1 MKSLSHI
8 VLLLVLLSSG
18 ANAYSNNNQS
28 SIDSLE
34 TLLKQTRP
42 EKSIFILGKLSKL
55 YHTVDINKSLNYAG
69 KSLEISQEENDQEL
83 IAYANMYL
91 GDVYFEM
98 SRFQPAIEFYEK
110 ALDYFYEQ
118 RSPDNKIY
126 VYTKLGHSEK
136 MLSNYSDALFY
147 YQKPLNL
154 YLAEEDSKISEA
166 YNNIAT
172 IYKLQGLFNESLK
185 YHQKALNAASLV
197 FDQKEI
203 ANTLNYIGSLY
214 WNNSQYDS
222 SLFYFE
228 KSLDIFREIEDTL
241 DESNVL
247 TNIGT
252 VYKDIGEYKKALD
265 YNSKALELRTTV
277 GNRKLIAS
285 SYNHIGSIYL
295 ANNDTENAL
304 EFYLTALK
312 IRESIQDMLGIAQS
326 QTNIALVYKKT
337 NKLAKSLEFLNK
349 SLNNYI
355 SIGNRSYIAN
365 TINQIGNTQKKLNKF
380 DLALQS
386 YLEALRIYK
395 ELNQNNKI
403 ASILNNIGIIYDNI
417 NNYNKALESY
427 SNALEIKKEIG
438 DKKEIAYSL
447 HIIGNTYLKLKKYAE
462 ALNYYNQALEL
473 RLEVGDKISIAN
485 SYKSIGNTLLELN
498 EFDSSIDNLKRA
510 LELRENMGDMKGV
523 SDILNDIGNFYA
535 KIDNNTK
542 AIEFYLKTIEYCN
555 NTNDQYLKALCLRKV
570 GVIRLQSGMEM
581 IGIENINQSLSIGQN
596 INNLEL
602 IKNAY
607 YELFSYFNKQGN
619 KGKALENYLNYT
631 IVKDSIN
638 AKLNSQRLVEIQ
650 MNFEL
655 EQSYSELSRIEDEVS
670 QLTAENNIREL
681 ELKKQKNV
689 RNLLVLIVLITL
701 VSGGLFL
708 SQYLSKRKTN
718 ILLQEKIEEVDKS
731 NKLLKESEDNLK
743 ILNATKDKFF
753 SIIAHDLRNPFNA
766 LHGLTQHL
774 LNNYDDFDSEEIK
787 ESIEIIYNSAD
798 DLLELLE
805 NLLHWSR
812 TQRGKMQFTPAEVNI
827 SEIINKIFNLLKM
840 NAEKKDINL
849 INEIDANKTIT
860 GDKDML
866 TAILR
871 NLISNAI
878 KFSYNNSFIRVSS
891 KDFKDYIEFSVMD
904 NGVGISPEN
913 INKLFRIDVHYS
925 TTGTSDEQGSGLGLI
940 LCREFVEKHN
950 GKIWVESEV
959 NKGSTF
965 KFTVPKKIQT

>member
-1 MKSLSHI
+1 MRFISHTLLLI
-8 VLLLVLLSSG
+8 VLLASG
-18 ANAYSNNNQS
+18 TFAYSQNNQPA
-28 SIDSLE
+28 IDSLE
-34 TLLKQTRP
+34 NLLKQTKP

-55 YHTVDINKSLNYAG
+55 YHTVDLNKSLNYAG
-69 KSLEISQEENDQEL
+69 KALEISKQENDQEL
-83 IAYANMYL
+83 IAYSNMYI

-118 RSPDNKIY
+118 RAPENKIY
-126 VYTKLGHSEK
+126 IYTKLGHSEK
-136 MLSNYSDALFY
+136 MLSNYNNALFY

-154 YLAEEDSKISEA
+154 YLAEEDNKISEA
-166 YNNIAT
+166 YNNIGI
-172 IYKLQGLFNESLK
+172 IYKLQGQFRESLN
-185 YHQKALNAASLV
+185 YHEKALNASNLA

-228 KSLDIFREIEDTL
+228 KSLDIFRELEDTL
-241 DESNVL
+241 GESNIL
-247 TNIGT
+247 SNIGT
-252 VYKDIGEYKKALD
+252 VYKDVGEYKKALD
-265 YNSKALELRTTV
+265 YNSKALELRTNL

-295 ANNDTENAL
+295 VNNDTDNAL
-304 EFYLTALK
+304 EFYLTSLK
-312 IRESIQDMLGIAQS
+312 IRESIQDILGIAQS
-326 QTNIALVYKKT
+326 QTNIALVYKKL
-337 NKLAKSLEFLNK
+337 NKLSESLDYLNK
-349 SLNNYI
+349 SLNNYLN
-355 SIGNRSYIAN
+355 IGNRSYIAN

-386 YLEALRIYK
+386 YLEALKIYK
-395 ELNQNNKI
+395 ELNNKNKI

-417 NNYNKALESY
+417 DNFNKALESY
-427 SNALEIKKEIG
+427 SNALEIKREIG

-447 HIIGNTYLKLKKYAE
+447 HIIGNTYLKLKKYNE
-462 ALNYYNQALEL
+462 ALDYYNQALEL
-473 RLEVGDKISIAN
+473 RIEVGDKISIAN

-498 EFDSSIDNLKRA
+498 EYDRSIDNLKKA

-535 KIDNNTK
+535 KINNNSK
-542 AIEFYLKTIEYCN
+542 AIEYYLKTIEYCN

-570 GVIRLQSGMEM
+570 GVIRLESGLEM
-581 IGIENINQSLSIGQN
+581 KGIDNINQSLNIGQN

-607 YELFSYFNKQGN
+607 YELYKHYNKQGN
-619 KGKALENYLNYT
+619 KSKALDNYLNYT

-670 QLTAENNIREL
+670 QLTAENKIREL

-689 RNLLVLIVLITL
+689 RNLLALIVLITL

-731 NKLLKESEDNLK
+731 NTLLKESEDNLK

-774 LNNYDDFDSEEIK
+774 LNNYDNFDSEEIK

-812 TQRGKMQFTPAEVNI
+812 TQRGKMKFTPVEVNI
-827 SEIINKIFNLLKM
+827 SEIITKIFNLLKM

-849 INEIDANKTIT
+849 INEIDQEKTIV

-878 KFSYNNSFIRVSS
+878 KFSHTNSFIRVSS
-891 KDFKDYIEFSVMD
+891 KDYKDYTEFSVMD

-913 INKLFRIDVHYS
+913 IKKLFRIDVHHS

-950 GKIWVESEV
+950 GKIWVESEI

-965 KFTVPKKIQT
+965 KFTVPKNIQI

>member
-1 MKSLSHI
+1 MKFLLHTLI
-8 VLLLVLLSSG
+8 LVVLLFSG
-18 ANAYSNNNQS
+18 TFAYSQNNQS
-28 SIDSLE
+28 AIDSLE
-34 TLLKQTRP
+34 NLLKQTKP

-55 YHTVDINKSLNYAG
+55 YHPVDLNKSLNYAG
-69 KSLEISQEENDQEL
+69 KALEISEQENDQEL
-83 IAYANMYL
+83 IAYSNMHI

-110 ALDYFYEQ
+110 ALDYYYEQ
-118 RSPDNKIY
+118 RAPENKIY
-126 VYTKLGHSEK
+126 IYTKLGHSEK
-136 MLSNYSDALFY
+136 MLSNYNNALFY

-154 YLAEEDSKISEA
+154 YLAEEDNKISEA
-166 YNNIAT
+166 YNNIGI
-172 IYKLQGLFNESLK
+172 IYKLQGQFRESLN
-185 YHQKALNAASLV
+185 YHEKALNASNLA

-228 KSLDIFREIEDTL
+228 KSLDIFRELEDTL
-241 DESNVL
+241 GESNIL
-247 TNIGT
+247 SNIGT

-265 YNSKALELRTTV
+265 YNSKALELRTTL
-277 GNRKLIAS
+277 GNRKLIAG

-295 ANNDTENAL
+295 ANNDTDNAI
-304 EFYLTALK
+304 EFYLTSLK
-312 IRESIQDMLGIAQS
+312 IRESIQDVLGIAQS
-326 QTNIALVYKKT
+326 QTNIALVYKKL
-337 NKLAKSLEFLNK
+337 NKLSESLDYFNK
-349 SLNNYI
+349 SLNNYLN
-355 SIGNRSYIAN
+355 IGNRSYIAN
-365 TINQIGNTQKKLNKF
+365 TINQIGNTQKKLNQF

-386 YLEALRIYK
+386 YLEALKIYK
-395 ELNQNNKI
+395 ELNNKDKI

-417 NNYNKALESY
+417 HNFNKALESY
-427 SNALEIKKEIG
+427 SNALEIKREIG

-447 HIIGNTYLKLKKYAE
+447 HIIGNTYLKLKKYTE
-462 ALNYYNQALEL
+462 ALDFYNQALEL
-473 RLEVGDKISIAN
+473 RIEVGDKISIAN

-498 EFDSSIDNLKRA
+498 EYDRSIDNLKKA

-535 KIDNNTK
+535 KINNNSK
-542 AIEFYLKTIEYCN
+542 AIEYYLKTIEYCN

-570 GVIRLQSGMEM
+570 GVIRLESGLEM
-581 IGIENINQSLSIGQN
+581 KGIENINQSLNIGQN
-596 INNLEL
+596 ISNLEL

-607 YELFSYFNKQGN
+607 YELYKYYNKQGN
-619 KGKALENYLNYT
+619 KSKALDNYLNYT

-670 QLTAENNIREL
+670 QLTAENKIREL

-689 RNLLVLIVLITL
+689 RNLLALIVIITL

-774 LNNYDDFDSEEIK
+774 LNNYDTFDSEEIK

-812 TQRGKMQFTPAEVNI
+812 TQRGKMKFTPTEVNI
-827 SEIINKIFNLLKM
+827 SEIITKIFNLLKM

-849 INEIDANKTIT
+849 INEINQEKTII

-891 KDFKDYIEFSVMD
+891 KDYADYTEFSVMD
-904 NGVGISPEN
+904 NGVGISAEN
-913 INKLFRIDVHYS
+913 IKKLFRIDIHHS

-950 GKIWVESEV
+950 GKIWVESEI

-965 KFTVPKKIQT
+965 KFTVPKNIQT